1 MCACKI
7 FSLWS
12 KIFSQ
17 SMKSFQIS
25 LQKPGAVCCGPQL
38 SCGSGLLKLP
48 DFVLG
53 FFFYFL
59 GSCNLFTQAHR
70 KLGSLPVS
78 WEALF
83 GNYLEQQLQLPKEVH
98 AGSPTT
104 EQKDL
109 WSHFWCPYSKSP
121 KGLALPGQA
130 DGPWQ
135 MTEQNLCSALQGF
148 PFFPFQLSCLLLLS
162 AFPSLPVTLGQMR
175 ISAAQL
181 PCILDCWNGLL
192 CLMVLCVLP
201 KKCYLCAGWEKN
213 WQCLSRKL
221 LPQRHSPQRNILGET
236 SHPSSPLV
244 WCCFH
249 WAEYEYEA
257 EYLPVE
263 LQTLRSG
270 GGNNEL

>member
-17 SMKSFQIS
+17 SMKPFQIS

-38 SCGSGLLKLP
+38 SCGSGLHKLP

-98 AGSPTT
+98 AESPTT
-104 EQKDL
+104 EQKDF

-121 KGLALPGQA
+121 KGLALLGQA

-175 ISAAQL
+175 ISAAE
-181 PCILDCWNGLL
+181 LL
-192 CLMVLCVLP
+192 CISYAGTDCYASWCCVFCL
-201 KKCYLCAGWEKN
+201 KSVTSAQAGKRIGSACQGSCCLKDIALSAIFWEKLVIRLVHWRDAAFTELN
-213 WQCLSRKL
+213 MNMKL
-221 LPQRHSPQRNILGET
+221 NTCQWNCKH
-236 SHPSSPLV
+236 
-244 WCCFH
+244 
-249 WAEYEYEA
+249 
-257 EYLPVE
+257 
-263 LQTLRSG
+263 
-270 GGNNEL
+270 